1 MVLLSFEDKNKSK
14 LNSLSLMWSW
24 RILADFKMLYK
35 EDLAGPPASLKEL
48 AWRCSCLL
56 RWGSW
61 ESLLALF
68 LSAKIRA
75 LSGRRRAGNNTSQAL
90 ELHCFD
96 GLRYTGFFVLPWF
109 AWWNVTTDLYP
120 TTAGPCANLTDLHLK
135 VCRDWRWMACT
146 YLT

>member
-75 LSGRRRAGNNTSQAL
+75 LSGRRRAENNTSQAW
-90 ELHCFD
+90 ELHCFA
-96 GLRYTGFFVLPWF
+96 GLRYTVFCPTMICMI
-109 AWWNVTTDLYP
+109 NVTTDLYP
-120 TTAGPCANLTDLHLK
+120 TTVGPCANLTDLHLK

-146 YLT
+146 NLT